1 MAQDADNHHKKT
13 DNPLNLDEDRL
24 NSALRAILY
33 RQDCPDKMVL
43 GDYELGL
50 LSEAEQ
56 TEVQRHLDQC
66 PHCQTE
72 LARFAQSLADDP
84 LLMAREVAPTI
95 PSPSSPDPTWVESL
109 FEFGRAWLE
118 QETGRWR
125 QISLA
130 LVDLGSQAG
139 TSTALSGLMSGTIA
153 SAPAQDS
160 LTLTPLE
167 ANFELTLLVLPDP
180 LGGSDDLAQ
189 IKVVLTLLDR
199 FGDFSG
205 ARVTLQ
211 WADQVRSQETN
222 VLGEVIFANLPREQ
236 LDRMELTITLPD

>member
-1 MAQDADNHHKKT
+1 
-13 DNPLNLDEDRL
+13 
-24 NSALRAILY
+24 
-33 RQDCPDKMVL
+33 
-43 GDYELGL
+43 
-50 LSEAEQ
+50 
-56 TEVQRHLDQC
+56 
-66 PHCQTE
+66 
-72 LARFAQSLADDP
+72 
-84 LLMAREVAPTI
+84 
-95 PSPSSPDPTWVESL
+95 
-109 FEFGRAWLE
+109 
-118 QETGRWR
+118 
-125 QISLA
+125 
-130 LVDLGSQAG
+130 
-139 TSTALSGLMSGTIA
+139 
-153 SAPAQDS
+153 
-160 LTLTPLE
+160 LTPLE

>member
-1 MAQDADNHHKKT
+1 
-13 DNPLNLDEDRL
+13 
-24 NSALRAILY
+24 
-33 RQDCPDKMVL
+33 
-43 GDYELGL
+43 
-50 LSEAEQ
+50 
-56 TEVQRHLDQC
+56 
-66 PHCQTE
+66 
-72 LARFAQSLADDP
+72 
-84 LLMAREVAPTI
+84 
-95 PSPSSPDPTWVESL
+95 VESL

-160 LTLTPLE
+160 LTLTPPE

-180 LGGSDDLAQ
+180 LGGSDNLAQ

-205 ARVTLQ
+205 AWVTLQ
-211 WADQVRSQETN
+211 WADQVRSQKTN